1 MNKSVVTG
9 SMLLVGVCLVAVFA
23 APVNVAAQSEESW
36 VEKSNQN
43 SQVLLGILAR
53 WAPTFGSQLG
63 LPGVD
68 EEIIQLPL
76 DVVELILAD
85 LEGARVELEKRLAA
99 ETHPAVQQDLEILIR
114 ETSLNLED
122 IRLEQKYLLDYE
134 DVPEDIFRG
143 IRVLLDEQVDPA
155 RYPAAVV
162 RLNRFAGLEEG
173 YTPLTE
179 QYERYL
185 RTRMKKTEL
194 LGPVREE
201 IETDLATTDR
211 LVSGTRQL
219 FEQYELEGWQPAFA
233 ALEQQVEAWNA
244 FVRAEM
250 LPRCRTDTRMP
261 PEMYAFNLRQLGVE
275 MSVEE
280 LVSRAKV
287 AFQEIQ
293 YEMQALAGLIAED
306 RGFSSTDYRDV
317 IRELKKEQLSGEVAV
332 ELFRQRI
339 SDIEALVREH
349 DLVTLPERDLI
360 IRLAS
365 EAETAA
371 LPAPH
376 MNPPRMLGNTGERGE
391 FVVPLEMITAEG
403 ELKSDDFTFEA
414 ASWTL
419 TVHEGRPGHEMQFAS
434 VVELGVSTARALFA
448 INSANAEGWGL
459 YTEAIMKPYMPLE
472 GQLISLQM
480 RLLRAARAFLDP
492 GLQSGEVTR
501 EEALR
506 ILQEEVVFSEAMA
519 LQEVQRYIFD
529 QPGQATS
536 YFFGYSRLMEL
547 RADVERILGDDFNAR
562 KFHDFILA
570 QGILPLSLIRQAVMD
585 EFLQKAESS

>member
-1 MNKSVVTG
+1 VNKSVVTG
-9 SMLLVGVCLVAVFA
+9 SMLLAGVCLVAVFA

-43 SQVLLGILAR
+43 SQLLLEVLAR

-68 EEIIQLPL
+68 EEIIQLPP
-76 DVVELILAD
+76 DVVDLILAD
-85 LEGARVELEKRLAA
+85 FEGAKVELEKRLAV
-99 ETHPAVQQDLEILIR
+99 ETHPAIQQDLEILIWQ
-114 ETSLNLED
+114 TNLVLED
-122 IRLEQKYLLDYE
+122 VRLEQQYLVDYE
-134 DVPEDIFRG
+134 NVPEDIFRG
-143 IRVLLDEQVDPA
+143 IRVLLDEQVDPS
-155 RYPAAVV
+155 RYPAALV

-179 QYERYL
+179 QYELYL
-185 RTRMKKTEL
+185 RVRMKNTEL
-194 LGPVREE
+194 LGPVKEE
-201 IETDLATTDR
+201 IEQDLATTER
-211 LVSGTRQL
+211 LVSGIQQL

-233 ALEQQVEAWNA
+233 ALEQQVEVWNA
-244 FVRAEM
+244 FVRAEI
-250 LPRCRTDTRMP
+250 LPRCRTDTRLP
-261 PEMYAFNLRQLGVE
+261 PEIYAYNLRELGVE

-293 YEMQALAGLIAED
+293 YEMQALAALIAEE
-306 RGFSSTDYRDV
+306 RGLASSDYRDV
-317 IRELKKEQLSGEVAV
+317 IRELKKEQLSGEKAV

-339 SDIEALVREH
+339 RDIEALVREH

-434 VVELGVSTARALFA
+434 VVEKGVSTARALFA

-472 GQLISLQM
+472 GQLISLQL
-480 RLLRAARAFLDP
+480 RLLRAARAILDP

-506 ILQEEVVFSEAMA
+506 ILQGEVVFSEAMA

-529 QPGQATS
+529 SPGQATS
-536 YFFGYSRLMEL
+536 YFFGYCRLMEL

-562 KFHDFILA
+562 EFHDFILA
-570 QGILPLSLIRQAVMD
+570 QGILPLSLIRQAVME
-585 EFLQKAESS
+585 EFLRGAD

>member
-1 MNKSVVTG
+1 
-9 SMLLVGVCLVAVFA
+9 MLLVGVCLVAIFA
-23 APVNVAAQSEESW
+23 APVALAAQSEESW
-36 VEKSNQN
+36 VEKSNQD
-43 SQVLLGILAR
+43 SQVLLEILAR
-53 WAPTFGSQLG
+53 WAPTFGSRMG
-63 LPGVD
+63 LLGVD
-68 EEIIQLPL
+68 EEIVQVPP
-76 DVVELILAD
+76 DVVEQILAD
-85 LEGARVELEKRLAA
+85 FEGGKTELEKRLAA
-99 ETHPAVQQDLEILIR
+99 ETHQAIRQDLEILLWQTNLI
-114 ETSLNLED
+114 LED
-122 IRLEQKYLLDYE
+122 VRLEQKYLLDYE

-143 IRVLLDEQVDPA
+143 IRVLLDDQVDPS
-155 RYPAAVV
+155 RYPAALV
-162 RLNRFAGLEEG
+162 RLNRFAGMEEG

-185 RTRMKKTEL
+185 RERMKNTEL
-194 LGPVREE
+194 LGPVKEE
-201 IETDLATTDR
+201 LEQDLATTDR
-211 LVSGTRQL
+211 LVSGIQQL

-233 ALEQQVEAWNA
+233 ALEQQVEDWNG
-244 FVRAEM
+244 FVRAEI
-250 LPRCRTDTRMP
+250 LPRCRTDTRLP
-261 PEMYAFNLRQLGVE
+261 PEIYAHNLRELGVE
-275 MSVEE
+275 MSVGE
-280 LVSRAKV
+280 LVSRAKMGF
-287 AFQEIQ
+287 AEIQ
-293 YEMQALAGLIAED
+293 YEMQALAALIAEE
-306 RGFSSTDYRDV
+306 RGLASADYRDV

-332 ELFRQRI
+332 ELFRKRI
-339 SDIEALVREH
+339 DEIEALVRKH

-391 FVVPLEMITAEG
+391 FVVPLEMITADG

-472 GQLISLQM
+472 GQLISLQL

-529 QPGQATS
+529 NPGQATS
-536 YFFGYSRLMEL
+536 YFFGYCRLMEL

-562 KFHDFILA
+562 EFHDFILA
-570 QGILPLSLIRQAVMD
+570 QGILPLSLIRQAVM
-585 EFLQKAESS
+585 EGFLQKAESS